1 MNNERARAKVA
12 LAFTTMLNNISY
24 TAGKQKNMLEENF
37 GEHGARKPDVE
48 IDENNNIVMTLAS
61 QSGKR
66 YPGIKITMQNDKL
79 IITLRERVIEYNG
92 EDIKTKSIVKNTDV
106 SEENT
111 VLDNFF
117 SEGLIETILSVEEM
131 CK

>member
-12 LAFTTMLNNISY
+12 LAFTTMLNDISY
-24 TAGKQKNMLEENF
+24 TAGKQKDMLEENF
-37 GEHGARKPDVE
+37 GEYGARKPDVE
-48 IDENNNIVMTLAS
+48 IDENNNVVMTLAS

-92 EDIKTKSIVKNTDV
+92 EDIKTKSTVKNTDA
-106 SEENT
+106 SKDNT
-111 VLDNFF
+111 ALDNFF
-117 SEGLIETILSVEEM
+117 SEGLIETILSVEAM
-131 CK
+131 YK

>member
-12 LAFTTMLNNISY
+12 LAFTTMLNDISY
-24 TAGKQKNMLEENF
+24 TAGKQKDMLEKNF
-37 GEHGARKPDVE
+37 GEYGARKPDVE
-48 IDENNNIVMTLAS
+48 IDENNNVVMTLAS

-92 EDIKTKSIVKNTDV
+92 EDIKTKSTVKNTDA
-106 SEENT
+106 SKDNT
-111 VLDNFF
+111 ALDNFF
-117 SEGLIETILSVEEM
+117 SEGLIETILSVEAM
-131 CK
+131 YK